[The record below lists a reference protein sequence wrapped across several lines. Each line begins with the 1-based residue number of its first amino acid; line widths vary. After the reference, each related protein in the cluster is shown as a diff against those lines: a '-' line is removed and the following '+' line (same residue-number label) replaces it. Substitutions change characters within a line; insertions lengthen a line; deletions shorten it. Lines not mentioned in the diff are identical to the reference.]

1 MKDEDQSR
9 FNQNQTIRVLN
20 SERRVSAPFMDLWRT
35 ETLKSCVSFQ
45 SSGGEAVIKTVSNT
59 LGLEVKREPRE
70 RARERGE
77 EELSGEE
84 EHQSRP
90 VPDPLFSRGTAVIN
104 LDTWLLGG
112 ISVNVCVCV
121 CVCVCV
127 WVCVCVSVCVCARAG
142 LLSAMTYLRPPTVC
156 CPWGGY
162 LH

>member
-70 RARERGE
+70 RVRERGE

-121 CVCVCV
+121 CVCV
-127 WVCVCVSVCVCARAG
+127 SVCVCARARWPFISDDISPPSYCM
-142 LLSAMTYLRPPTVC
+142 LPLRWLFALVSERCT
-156 CPWGGY
+156 
-162 LH
+162 